1 MGKLATMTNDD
12 DARAIGENF
21 RRIRTEAGWSM
32 VDLAKKM
39 NDRGFNWTKVSVYKI
54 ETGERQLKVTE
65 ALAAFQIMG
74 LDADTAFP
82 GLIELN
88 AQDRKAKDAIKA
100 VLTTIEEMLDSKIGL
115 TAALWTIDTLL
126 HAANYL
132 DAEDET
138 RGMTPENLA
147 MPSEEVQRRLQEI
160 ETAVTLG
167 KVGQFV
173 SKYLASYDPGLDH
186 VTVSGGELRLIREDP
201 NNINGVRLWQ
211 DQ

>member
-1 MGKLATMTNDD
+1 
-12 DARAIGENF
+12 
-21 RRIRTEAGWSM
+21 M

-39 NDRGFNWTKVSVYKI
+39 KELGFNWTKVSVYKI